1 MQNLNIL
8 ETRLCVY
15 SKALPPPP
23 SPTKETSSPVTQTWF
38 SIHMFFNSQQWLTR
52 QDVSISHNVR
62 DDNGYKD
69 LQQQQDP
76 TLASLTQYILHRRQA
91 AVQKK

>member
-15 SKALPPPP
+15 SKALPPPHLP
-23 SPTKETSSPVTQTWF
+23 QRKPPLLLHRHGFQYT
-38 SIHMFFNSQQWLTR
+38 FFNSQQWLTR